1 MVNYLL
7 NFRTGYAIN
16 PMISR
21 ILYTCLLHL
30 LLPSIL
36 VRLWWRG
43 RQAPAYRQ
51 RWQERLGLTPALQTN
66 AAPLWIHAVSV
77 GEVQAIA
84 TLVKRLRQRFP
95 DLPILITT
103 MTPTGADRVVQL
115 FGNQVE
121 HRYCP
126 YDLPWAMRNF
136 LKIARPRACLIVETE
151 LWPNFLRQCK
161 QLKIPVLLANARL
174 SERSARGYA
183 RFPGLT
189 HQMLSQLS
197 HLAAQGEAD
206 AQRFQALGMDSSRLS
221 VTGSIK
227 FDVAIQPEW
236 ATQAQQ
242 LRQLWGTERP
252 VVLAASTHDDEE
264 AQLLSVLPALL
275 EQHPSLLL
283 VLVPRH
289 PERFDEVA
297 ALCNTTGLETLRR
310 SQSEQPSPAT
320 RIYLADTMGELMIFC
335 SAADVVFV
343 GGSLIERGGHNPLEP
358 ALLGKPVICGQ
369 HTFNFAAIT
378 AGLKDAGAL
387 VQVETAPQLAEQV
400 SLWLKADSARDAA
413 GAAASRYVA
422 SHAGALARLEHQLDT
437 LL

>member
-51 RWQERLGLTPALQTN
+51 RWQERLGLTPALQTS

-189 HQMLSQLS
+189 RQMLSQLS

-252 VVLAASTHDDEE
+252 VLLAASTHDDEE

-283 VLVPRH
+283 VLVQIGRAH
-289 PERFDEVA
+289 V
-297 ALCNTTGLETLRR
+297 
-310 SQSEQPSPAT
+310 
-320 RIYLADTMGELMIFC
+320 
-335 SAADVVFV
+335 
-343 GGSLIERGGHNPLEP
+343 
-358 ALLGKPVICGQ
+358 
-369 HTFNFAAIT
+369 
-378 AGLKDAGAL
+378 
-387 VQVETAPQLAEQV
+387 
-400 SLWLKADSARDAA
+400 
-413 GAAASRYVA
+413 
-422 SHAGALARLEHQLDT
+422 
-437 LL
+437 

>member
-51 RWQERLGLTPALQTN
+51 RWQERLGLTPALQTS

-189 HQMLSQLS
+189 RQMLSQLS

-227 FDVAIQPEW
+227 FDVAIQTEW

-252 VVLAASTHDDEE
+252 VLLAASTHDDEE
-264 AQLLSVLPALL
+264 AQLLSVFPALL

-310 SQSEQPSPAT
+310 SQGEQPSPAT

-369 HTFNFAAIT
+369 HTFNFATIT

-387 VQVETAPQLAEQV
+387 VQVETARQLAEQA
-400 SLWLKADSARDAA
+400 SLWLKTDSARDAA

-422 SHAGALARLEHQLDT
+422 SHAGALARLEQQLDT